1 MASSGWST
9 GNTSKAGGT
18 YSILFGAATKVGGG
32 AYIVRLGSSFTLGP
46 VIGQL
51 GDAAG
56 GGELVPDSSGGGATY
71 ELFGDNGAGRTT
83 TLCCATEIDAGCEVD
98 IAVGADAH
106 AGCTVAGR
114 GDRVPPPRLGDP
126 APGLGDTALN
136 ACPGI
141 DLCRITG
148 AGAAVVCLATRGDVG
163 RIAVPVELLLDTR
176 GAGDVCLG
184 GDGVLLPG
192 DVALADGTPDSLGD
206 DTLVAVVEAYANFFG
221 GSTVGITPSAS
232 GGTNDESADD
242 IRGDDTIRGD
252 DATYV
257 VNRDGEILLEP
268 LAVVGV
274 ALLLD
279 ARGVYDSTPL
289 AAAGAPAD
297 GGTYCIFLLP
307 GPGTC
312 TDAGPLCTRA
322 GVLYLATTLGAPP
335 KLLAFFGATA
345 AGSTLGTNCICT

>member
-18 YSILFGAATKVGGG
+18 YSILFGAATKFGGG

-56 GGELVPDSSGGGATY
+56 EFVPDSSGAGATY

-83 TLCCATEIDAGCEVD
+83 ALCCGTEIDDGCDVD
-98 IAVGADAH
+98 IAVGAGAR
-106 AGCTVAGR
+106 AGCTVEGC
-114 GDRVPPPRLGDP
+114 GDRVPPPGLGDP
-126 APGLGDTALN
+126 APGRGDDALN
-136 ACPGI
+136 AGPGT
-141 DLCRITG
+141 DLRRITG
-148 AGAAVVCLATRGDVG
+148 PAAVCVATRGDVG
-163 RIAVPVELLLDTR
+163 RIAGLDDLRVATR
-176 GAGDVCLG
+176 GVADVCLG

-192 DVALADGTPDSLGD
+192 DVALAAVGRTDNLD
-206 DTLVAVVEAYANFFG
+206 DDALAAVVEAYANFFG
-221 GSTVGITPSAS
+221 GSTAGFTPSAS
-232 GGTNDESADD
+232 GGTNDESADG
-242 IRGDDTIRGD
+242 IRGDDIIRGD
-252 DATYV
+252 DETYV
-257 VNRDGEILLEP
+257 VTRDGEILLEP

-279 ARGVYDSTPL
+279 ARGVYDGTPL
-289 AAAGAPAD
+289 AAAG

-307 GPGTC
+307 GPGNC
-312 TDAGPLCTRA
+312 IDAGRLFTSP
-322 GVLYLATTLGAPP
+322 GVLYLATTLGADP

-345 AGSTLGTNCICT
+345 PGSTLGTNCIWT